1 MLPPRILRRLILAPL
16 LIVLTVVAVVTLPV
30 WLLVVAAASLRL
42 PPPQRRGTRLVWF
55 AVAWLALESM
65 ALVACLGL
73 WVAAGLGGRLHRDE
87 HQERHYAL
95 IRWFLSRIYGVAVR
109 IFQLSVEVDE
119 PPLTP
124 DELSRRL
131 TRPVVVLSRHAGPG
145 DSFLLIHHLLAVY
158 GRRPRIVMKAALQL
172 DPSLDVVINRL
183 PNAFVPRET
192 AESGVLAEIRRLA
205 SGMDADD
212 ALVIF
217 PEGGNF
223 TPRRRLRAILRLE
236 EKGLT
241 EEAARARGLDHL
253 LAPRPNGAI
262 AAIEACPSADVVF
275 VAHTGLDDLV
285 TLGDIWRKLP
295 VRAEIKAK
303 WWRVRAAE
311 IPRDREGRIRWLM
324 DHWEKIDAWIAE
336 NLPAPAARNSSGRG
350 GRPRDGCGA

>member
-1 MLPPRILRRLILAPL
+1 MLPPRIIRRLVLAPL
-16 LIVLTVVAVVTLPV
+16 VIVLTVVAVVTLPV

-55 AVAWLALESM
+55 AVAWLTLESM
-65 ALVACLGL
+65 ALAACLGL
-73 WVAAGLGGRLHRDE
+73 WVACGFGGRLHRDE

-95 IRWFLSRIYGVAVR
+95 IRWFLSRVYGAAVR
-109 IFQLSVEVDE
+109 IFQLSVRIDE
-119 PPLTP
+119 PPPTP

-145 DSFLLIHHLLAVY
+145 DSFLLVHHLLARY
-158 GRRPRIVMKAALQL
+158 DRRPRIVMKAALQF
-172 DPSLDVVINRL
+172 DPSLDVVVNRL
-183 PNAFVPRET
+183 PNAFVPRGT

-236 EKGLT
+236 LKGLA
-241 EEAARARGLDHL
+241 EEAARARGMEYL
-253 LAPRPNGAI
+253 LPPRPNGAI
-262 AAIEACPSADVVF
+262 AAIDACPEADVIF

-285 TLGDIWRKLP
+285 TLGDIWRRLP
-295 VRAEIKAK
+295 LRAEIRAK
-303 WWRVRAAE
+303 WWRVRAADV
-311 IPRDREGRIRWLM
+311 PRDRESQIRWLF
-324 DHWEKIDAWIAE
+324 DHWERIDAWITE
-336 NLPAPAARNSSGRG
+336 NRPAPTPAA
-350 GRPRDGCGA
+350 